1 MIIRPYVRRWSVW
14 CLGWLSH
21 LGSGLAMGFVL
32 WGGRIALRCQ
42 RTAGLVTQ
50 LFRLLFRVLGALC
63 ARLRAGSDSPG
74 DTSGANAGEES
85 GL

>member
-1 MIIRPYVRRWSVW
+1 MVGERQDFPPE
-14 CLGWLSH
+14 
-21 LGSGLAMGFVL
+21 AGFA
-32 WGGRIALRCQ
+32 ALRCQ
-42 RTAGLVTQ
+42 HTAGGTQ
-50 LFRLLFRVLGALC
+50 QFDLLFRVLGALC